1 MNRIRNKQKCSI
13 RSWMIGDLHSGLPTR
28 KGLNKDLWIFE
39 GNHFTFAWLAFYPE
53 SEIYG
58 VA

>member
-1 MNRIRNKQKCSI
+1 
-13 RSWMIGDLHSGLPTR
+13 MIGDLHSGLPTR